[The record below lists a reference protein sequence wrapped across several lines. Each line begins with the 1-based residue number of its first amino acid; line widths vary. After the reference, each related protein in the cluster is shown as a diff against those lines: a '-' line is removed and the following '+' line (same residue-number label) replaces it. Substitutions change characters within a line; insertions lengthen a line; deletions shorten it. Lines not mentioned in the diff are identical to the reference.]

1 MPNYSK
7 KKVEFQG
14 TQEAAILKSQKDGW
28 LNISTPYKP
37 ECVND
42 IKAFIEPS
50 GRKWNPDTKF
60 WEIKEIY
67 LATIVSILQKHFG
80 DNIIQN
86 LTEEKDISGNVF
98 KPLFDVLSQM
108 TNGNMDKIYSAL
120 AFAIH
125 PDKGGSDEQMKLLN
139 EAYAAAKKGK
149 V

>member
-1 MPNYSK
+1 MANYTK

-14 TQEAAILKSQKDGW
+14 TREAAILKSQKEGW

-37 ECVND
+37 ECVTD

-67 LATIVSILQKHFG
+67 LATIVTILQKHFG

-86 LTEEKDISGNVF
+86 LTEEKDLSGNVF

-125 PDKGGSDEQMKLLN
+125 PDRGGSDEQMKLLN
-139 EAYAAAKKGK
+139 NAYEDAKKRIK
-149 V
+149 

>member
-1 MPNYSK
+1 MANYTK
-7 KKVEFQG
+7 KKTEFKG
-14 TQEAAILKSQKDGW
+14 TQEAAILRSQKDGW

-80 DNIIQN
+80 ANIIQN
-86 LTEEKDISGNVF
+86 LTEEKDLSRNVF
-98 KPLFDVLSQM
+98 KPLFDVLRQM
-108 TNGNMDKIYSAL
+108 PNGNMDKVYSAL

-125 PDKGGSDEQMKLLN
+125 PDRGGSTEQMKLLN
-139 EAYAAAKKGK
+139 TAYENAQKGK
-149 V
+149 

>member
-1 MPNYSK
+1 MANTK
-7 KKVEFQG
+7 KRVEFQG
-14 TQEAAILKSQKDGW
+14 TQEAAILRSQKEGW
-28 LNISTPYKP
+28 LNISTPYKL

-67 LATIVSILQKHFG
+67 LATIVTILKKHFG

-86 LTEEKDISGNVF
+86 LTEETDLSGNVF

-108 TNGNMDKIYSAL
+108 PNSNMDKIYSAL
-120 AFAIH
+120 AFAMH
-125 PDKGGSDEQMKLLN
+125 PDKGGSDVQMKLLN
-139 EAYAAAKKGK
+139 EAYENAKKGK
-149 V
+149 